1 MGQQQLLLVI
11 VGVIIVGLAIAVGI
25 SLFSAQSTA
34 YNRDAMINDLNH
46 IGQLA
51 YQYRITLQRLG
62 GGEGKFV
69 GFVIPSQLSTN
80 SNAGYSVLDAQIAT
94 VTVRG
99 VSVMDSTNSITV
111 TINSEGKLTNLL
123 FSGDFQ

>member
-25 SLFSAQSTA
+25 SLFSAQSVA

-46 IGQLA
+46 VGQLA

-69 GFVIPSQLSTN
+69 GFVIPSQMATN
-80 SNAGYSVLDAQIAT
+80 SNASYSVLDAQINT
-94 VTVRG
+94 VIVKG
-99 VSVMDSTNSITV
+99 VSVMDSTNTITV
-111 TINSEGKLTNLL
+111 TVNNQGKLTNLI